1 MSTTSEETEITLYAR
16 IDDPESLQEA
26 ELIED
31 HIQFESTLVSGAR
44 QRVRKITPV
53 KGSSSTADRY
63 EVTLKVKRPNDGG
76 VASSNETTQETDRGF
91 YLAFADVAARGIVKR
106 RYKFIGKP
114 PIISGID
121 KDIVLPAVVYEID
134 QFTIPGTG
142 EKSNWIKI
150 DIEIDGILKALK
162 EQGIDA
168 SSVRQKFDISNLPF
182 TGHDMFSAAS
192 ADPEQK
198 AILDKLWEEEFAK
211 KIAPDVFVKPKE
223 ETNALPAVTET
234 STHLGEETPDPNSEE
249 PSGERTDPQ
258 E

>member
-1 MSTTSEETEITLYAR
+1 MSTTNEETEITLYAR

-44 QRVRKITPV
+44 QRVRKIAPV

-63 EVTLKVKRPNDGG
+63 EVTLKVKRPDDGG

-91 YLAFADVAARGIVKR
+91 YLAFADVAHRGIVKR
-106 RYKFIGKP
+106 RHKFIGKA
-114 PIISGID
+114 PIISGLD
-121 KDIVLPAVVYEID
+121 KDIVLPAVIYEVD

-162 EQGIDA
+162 EQGIDT

-182 TGHDMFSAAS
+182 TGHDMFSAAG
-192 ADPEQK
+192 ANPEQK
-198 AILDKLWEEEFAK
+198 AILGKLWEEEFAK
-211 KIAPDVFVKPKE
+211 KIAPDVFVKPQE
-223 ETNALPAVTET
+223 ETNTPPTVAET
-234 STHLGEETPDPNSEE
+234 NASPGEETPDPNS
-249 PSGERTDPQ
+249 
-258 E
+258 